1 MKEEAEVVADRP
13 HAAEPPHAVHVR
25 VRAGMRR
32 PHNWMQLAKFC
43 AVGGSGYVVNLS
55 VFALCVE
62 AIGLHYL
69 LGATVAFVAAVTN
82 NFWWNRHWTFK
93 AGVGHAG
100 FQAARFFTVSVA
112 AFLFAATV
120 LELLVSVA
128 ELPEVPSQA
137 ISIVAATPLNFIGNK
152 MWSFRIEVSRD

>member
-1 MKEEAEVVADRP
+1 MSDEAEAAVAEGS
-13 HAAEPPHAVHVR
+13 HALHVR
-25 VRAGMRR
+25 VRSGLRR
-32 PHNWMQLAKFC
+32 PHNWVQLIKFC

-62 AIGLHYL
+62 AIGLHHL
-69 LGATVAFVAAVTN
+69 VGATIAFVVAVTN
-82 NFWWNRHWTFK
+82 NFWWNRHWTFR
-93 AGVGHAG
+93 AGQGRAG

-128 ELPEVPSQA
+128 GLPELPSQA
-137 ISIVAATPLNFIGNK
+137 LSIVAATPLNFIGNK
-152 MWSFRIEVSRD
+152 MWSFRIELSRD